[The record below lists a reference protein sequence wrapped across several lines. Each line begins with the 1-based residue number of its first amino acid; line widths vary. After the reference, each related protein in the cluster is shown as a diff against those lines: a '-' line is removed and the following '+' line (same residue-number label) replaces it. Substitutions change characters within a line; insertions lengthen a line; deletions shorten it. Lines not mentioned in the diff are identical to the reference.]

1 MTAWADSTGTP
12 LRLRASTVVGMRDQ
26 PALAVDHVGVA
37 VAADPDLRD
46 DVPDELEVDVGDRH
60 TAAPAMHHRHGE
72 VGLAAFSEIDRPVI
86 DLVGLGLDEG
96 GVVRAVGVA
105 ADHVHAEPRDVQLLV
120 AGAVELGQLGDR
132 RHLAQQADIVEA
144 ALLGRQG
151 VELGVGHPADLAL
164 DLLDER
170 FDRLRGRDG
179 LLALHV
185 DRGLAVV
192 AIDEVEVERGVDHA
206 DDGHQADEQGDVFEE
221 ETALHRS
228 PLTRSPDRPATGRP
242 AGSSAP
248 RQRRSSC

>member
-1 MTAWADSTGTP
+1 MARIGTTM
-12 LRLRASTVVGMRDQ
+12 RRASSAAAAAMR
-26 PALAVDHVGVA
+26 
-37 VAADPDLRD
+37 
-46 DVPDELEVDVGDRH
+46 
-60 TAAPAMHHRHGE
+60 HRHGE
-72 VGLAAFSEIDRPVI
+72 VGLAAFAEVDRPVI

-96 GVVRAVGVA
+96 RVVRAVGVA

-132 RHLAQQADIVEA
+132 GHLAQQANIVEA

-151 VELGVGHPADLAL
+151 IELGVGHPADLAL

-170 FDRLRGRDG
+170 FDRLRRRHR

-206 DDGHQADEQGDVFEE
+206 DNGHQADEQGDVLEE

-228 PLTRSPDRPATGRP
+228 PLTRSPGRP
-242 AGSSAP
+242 AAGRLAESSPP
-248 RQRRSSC
+248 RQRLFSC